1 MNVLDIEIKLDASL
15 DEAVVER
22 MAQRYQ
28 LAPESAKIRFDL
40 NEKELSKYN
49 ERVARI
55 HCFVE
60 RVFEKLSSQGVSEE
74 TPIRFIKKIEDD
86 LDLIGSISLG
96 LLKTKELSIEYL
108 GGIKEEYE
116 KKNPN
121 SFVYFAHEYEVG
133 QYFSMDNLSIADAKK
148 IRSYH
153 PEADKTKVRCHLSD
167 QAPQNLKL
175 KSI

>member
-22 MAQRYQ
+22 MAERYR

-60 RVFEKLSSQGVSEE
+60 KVFEKLSTQGVSED

-86 LDLIGSISLG
+86 LDLVGSITLG
-96 LLKTKELSIEYL
+96 LLKTKELSIDYL
-108 GGIKEEYE
+108 GDIKEEYE
-116 KKNPN
+116 KKNPS
-121 SFVYFAHEYEVG
+121 SFVYFAHEYEIG

-153 PEADKTKVRCHLSD
+153 PEADKTKVRCHLSN
-167 QAPQNLKL
+167 QAP
-175 KSI
+175 KSLELEEV